1 MKKFKEQLLKFA
13 VFIFDILLS
22 ISISGCNTENY
33 SARKNQKIVPQ
44 DYSDVAK
51 NTPSGTPGLDKPDE
65 NIGNNSN
72 DNCTNVDT
80 SISSGYYLSFGVLD
94 ENVVRNGAKRNESEV
109 VVTGKN
115 IIFPQGGIRSIS
127 IKSWSRKEKAYNP
140 PKPGIIQYVDALE
153 SAVILDR
160 VPGNV
165 IKENVKIET
174 HIVYLNSHGEFRTI
188 DIIKFGNGYHEIS
201 VEKDDAENFAKKV
214 SIKSGTGKK
223 YNQVFIRS
231 MKAEKIVKKWLNW
244 EKQGK
249 KGFGL
254 IKSASIFHDGN
265 ADGIKLAK
273 KHLKKLE
280 TYLAKCR
287 KTNGTPCG
295 YENYFECVQNDGSK
309 FHFSISADGESVST
323 DKGVYTIDY
332 PYNEKIVEIFRQIC

>member
-1 MKKFKEQLLKFA
+1 
-13 VFIFDILLS
+13 
-22 ISISGCNTENY
+22 
-33 SARKNQKIVPQ
+33 
-44 DYSDVAK
+44 
-51 NTPSGTPGLDKPDE
+51 
-65 NIGNNSN
+65 
-72 DNCTNVDT
+72 
-80 SISSGYYLSFGVLD
+80 
-94 ENVVRNGAKRNESEV
+94 
-109 VVTGKN
+109 
-115 IIFPQGGIRSIS
+115 
-127 IKSWSRKEKAYNP
+127 
-140 PKPGIIQYVDALE
+140 
-153 SAVILDR
+153 
-160 VPGNV
+160 
-165 IKENVKIET
+165 
-174 HIVYLNSHGEFRTI
+174 
-188 DIIKFGNGYHEIS
+188 
-201 VEKDDAENFAKKV
+201 
-214 SIKSGTGKK
+214 
-223 YNQVFIRS
+223 

-332 PYNEKIVEIFRQIC
+332 PHNEKIVEIFRQIR